1 MSDPRVA
8 IITGASRGIGAA
20 TARLLSAKNHS
31 VVLVARSQ
39 EPLAELAAEITSQGG
54 DALSLP
60 GDIADLSFCEQVVHK
75 TRTGRRAGEQ
85 RSMAGNRLDA
95 SDYARI
101 VGPNVADLPDLTRLS
116 DSMGRRGHAAP
127 RAGCDC
133 QRVEPCFSPG
143 RL

>member
-75 TRTGRRAGEQ
+75 TVEH
-85 RSMAGNRLDA
+85 
-95 SDYARI
+95 
-101 VGPNVADLPDLTRLS
+101 LS
-116 DSMGRRGHAAP
+116 LIHI
-127 RAGCDC
+127 
-133 QRVEPCFSPG
+133 
-143 RL
+143 